1 MTLNLSM
8 TSKLTSDTPQTRQ
21 QLRQHYRALRQALPN
36 FRQRISA
43 KQLAAT
49 LNQSAAFKNAK
60 TIASYLPDDGEI
72 DPSIIHQLAWDCGK
86 KIFLP
91 VINKSQHSLSF
102 APFHHTTPL
111 TTGPWGI
118 QQPRYA
124 KQLARSFIAD
134 LILLPLVAFDAK
146 GNRLGRGG
154 GYYDRYLASIKQQR
168 NDMQVL
174 GLAHEF
180 QQTEQLPV
188 ENWDIPV
195 HGVVTPRKIIRC

>member
-1 MTLNLSM
+1 M
-8 TSKLTSDTPQTRQ
+8 TSKRSSDTPQTRQ

-49 LNQSAAFKNAK
+49 LKQSAEFKNAK

-72 DPSIIHQLAWDCGK
+72 DPSIIHQLAWHCGK
-86 KIFLP
+86 NIFLP

-102 APFHHTTPL
+102 APFHRSTPL
-111 TTGPWGI
+111 ASGTWGI

-124 KQLARSFIAD
+124 KQLARVLIAD

-154 GYYDRYLASIKQQR
+154 GYYDRYLGSIKQHR
-168 NDMQVL
+168 NDVRVL
-174 GLAHEF
+174 GLAHDF
-180 QQTEQLPV
+180 QQAEQLSVEKWDVPV
-188 ENWDIPV
+188 DGI
-195 HGVVTPRKIIRC
+195 VTPRKIIRC